1 MCERSSS
8 YSRGTLICVSV
19 QGGNS
24 LRRKVPA
31 LPRPRY
37 LLLLLVAG
45 ASISEVIELIHEL
58 ITLDQE
64 LMTVDVGVPDV
75 EAPVVV
81 PVVFAVVV
89 PVVEVVVAG
98 GVLVL
103 LQAVPMLPIAMTA
116 MIPAVA
122 AN

>member
-1 MCERSSS
+1 M
-8 YSRGTLICVSV
+8 
-19 QGGNS
+19 
-24 LRRKVPA
+24 
-31 LPRPRY
+31 PRPRY
-37 LLLLLVAG
+37 LPLGLVVG
-45 ASISEVIELIHEL
+45 ASISEVTELNNELIS
-58 ITLDQE
+58 LDQE
-64 LMTVDVGVPDV
+64 LMTFDVVVPDV
-75 EAPVVV
+75 EAPVVLA
-81 PVVFAVVV
+81 VVFAVVV

>member
-1 MCERSSS
+1 
-8 YSRGTLICVSV
+8 
-19 QGGNS
+19 
-24 LRRKVPA
+24 
-31 LPRPRY
+31 
-37 LLLLLVAG
+37 
-45 ASISEVIELIHEL
+45 VIELIHEL

-116 MIPAVA
+116 IIPAVA

>member
-1 MCERSSS
+1 
-8 YSRGTLICVSV
+8 V
-19 QGGNS
+19 
-24 LRRKVPA
+24 
-31 LPRPRY
+31 PRPRY
-37 LLLLLVAG
+37 LPLGLVVG
-45 ASISEVIELIHEL
+45 ASISEVTELNNELIS
-58 ITLDQE
+58 LDQE
-64 LMTVDVGVPDV
+64 LMTFDVGVPDV
-75 EAPVVV
+75 EAPVVLA
-81 PVVFAVVV
+81 VVFAVVV

>member
-1 MCERSSS
+1 MYPYRTAIR
-8 YSRGTLICVSV
+8 Y
-19 QGGNS
+19 GG
-24 LRRKVPA
+24 KCWPV
-31 LPRPRY
+31 PRPRY
-37 LLLLLVAG
+37 LPLGLVVG
-45 ASISEVIELIHEL
+45 ASISEVTELNNELIS
-58 ITLDQE
+58 LDQE
-64 LMTVDVGVPDV
+64 LMTFDVGVPDV
-75 EAPVVV
+75 EAPVVLA
-81 PVVFAVVV
+81 VVFAVVV